1 MSQSTPDLARLF
13 GVALNAVSNNREDLN
28 SMDEANHPNHG
39 DNVTHNL
46 DIIKS
51 ALESQQSQNP
61 SDALRLAAQRL
72 SEQGRGST
80 APQYTQGLQQAA
92 THFQGQ
98 QSLSNDDLGLLLH
111 NMLGAATGS
120 QATAQPGGMPGMLG
134 MLSGQ
139 TQQPASG
146 GSDLV
151 SKLAPAAMEFMRA
164 KASGADTKSAAMQA
178 AMRAMAGGN
187 PLQASTPGGASGGL
201 IAQSILKS
209 LMG

>member
-1 MSQSTPDLARLF
+1 MSQSTLDLAKLF
-13 GVALNAVSNNREDLN
+13 GVALNAVSSNRDQLN
-28 SMDEANHPNHG
+28 SMDETNHPNHG
-39 DNVTHNL
+39 DNVAHNL
-46 DIIKS
+46 GIVES

-80 APQYTQGLQQAA
+80 APQYAQGLQQAA

-98 QSLSNDDLGLLLH
+98 QSLSSDDMGLLLH
-111 NMLGAATGS
+111 SMLGESAGS
-120 QATAQPGGMPGMLG
+120 QAAAQQTAP
-134 MLSGQ
+134 
-139 TQQPASG
+139 G

-164 KASGADTKSAAMQA
+164 KASGSSTTSAAMQA
-178 AMRAMAGGN
+178 AMQAMMGGN
-187 PLQASTPGGASGGL
+187 PLQASSPGGASGGL
-201 IAQSILKS
+201 IAQSIMKS